1 MCHFNHQLQF
11 LNCSEML
18 PKIIIFSTFLITS
31 TKSTWT
37 KIKDFDEDTETDL
50 LHWSE
55 TDKYVI
61 EKIVEVFI
69 PVMIPNLIKSME
81 DEKIRK
87 IIQSIRP
94 ETLSKAIT
102 DEQKSQLFLHI
113 NNSEWMTQAIQSLNE
128 QQKKRIIEE
137 LSKNHH
143 ICNLA
148 NSVKISHLLSLL
160 CVAFSC
166 IS

>member
-1 MCHFNHQLQF
+1 MCHLYHQLQF
-11 LNCSEML
+11 LNCSEMI
-18 PKIIIFSTFLITS
+18 PKIIIFSTFLFTS

-69 PVMIPNLIKSME
+69 PVIIPNLIKSME

-113 NNSEWMTQAIQSLNE
+113 DSEWMTQAIQSLNE

-148 NSVKISHLLSLL
+148 NSVKISLLLSLL

-166 IS
+166 LS